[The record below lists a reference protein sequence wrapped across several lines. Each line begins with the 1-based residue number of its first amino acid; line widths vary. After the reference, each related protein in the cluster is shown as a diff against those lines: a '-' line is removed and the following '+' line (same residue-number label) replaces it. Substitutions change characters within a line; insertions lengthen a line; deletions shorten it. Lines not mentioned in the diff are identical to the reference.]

1 MSQDPSCE
9 VKVAV
14 LQQQVLDLKEIVLKL
29 EEAIER
35 INDVN
40 LNVIKML
47 AAHEERIIH
56 NEQTGQTLV
65 AKVIELEGKI
75 NSNKEEL
82 EGKINTNKEDLSKEI
97 NGVKNKI
104 IPFVTV
110 VIFCG
115 FIISNAS
122 FFGKLLHNVE
132 DKKTSLTNSP
142 TYGRLISPRHGLDG

>member
-82 EGKINTNKEDLSKEI
+82 EEKI

-132 DKKTSLTNSP
+132 DKKTSLTNPP

>member
-1 MSQDPSCE
+1 MPQDPSCE
-9 VKVAV
+9 VEVAV
-14 LQQQVLDLKEIVLKL
+14 LKQQVLDLKEIVLKL

-75 NSNKEEL
+75 NTNKEEL
-82 EGKINTNKEDLSKEI
+82 TKEI

-104 IPFVTV
+104 IPFATV

-122 FFGKLLHNVE
+122 FFGKLLHNAE
-132 DKKTSLTNSP
+132 DKKTSLTNPP
-142 TYGRLISPRHGLDG
+142 TYGRVILPRQELDG

>member
-1 MSQDPSCE
+1 
-9 VKVAV
+9 
-14 LQQQVLDLKEIVLKL
+14 
-29 EEAIER
+29 
-35 INDVN
+35 
-40 LNVIKML
+40 ML

-75 NSNKEEL
+75 NTNKEEL
-82 EGKINTNKEDLSKEI
+82 TKEI

-104 IPFVTV
+104 IPFATV

-122 FFGKLLHNVE
+122 FFGKLLHNVD
-132 DKKTSLTNSP
+132 DKKTSLTNP
-142 TYGRLISPRHGLDG
+142 MVE